1 MTHRALRPLPAV
13 ILVTLLLPLAT
24 LSAQSSPP
32 PASASASAGDSL
44 NESQQRPPAF
54 ATGIGVGAMH
64 YHGGRNTSGV
74 AATLQYS
81 PQTWLTL
88 SATPGLGHTSLGRTS
103 SSGLTDMPLS
113 VGASHAVGDLP
124 LSPSIS
130 GSLYTSLSFAD
141 TTKPLGVGRNTVGA
155 SAYLS
160 AWATD
165 QLNLTAGGS
174 HPLTSNAGNGSITLE
189 SAYSLGKTTPNF
201 GFTSEVGR
209 ADSGAT
215 LARSLAAGVAIAVSG
230 PLTLTIDGTHGLT
243 TGAPTWTFSVGLGTA
258 FAGVN
263 PLNASS
269 PLRRLKG
276 VLGSN
281 VSSTS
286 SGKSGSGS
294 CKQRGTC

>member
-1 MTHRALRPLPAV
+1 MCWTLRFSPENGSDDPRPWACRGMECYWRHQVGPQMVCPHPRSTRHHTNDFHQRDPVPPRALRPMPAV
-13 ILVTLLLPLAT
+13 ILVPLLLPLAT

-141 TTKPLGVGRNTVGA
+141 TTKPLGFGRNP
-155 SAYLS
+155 
-160 AWATD
+160 D
-165 QLNLTAGGS
+165 
-174 HPLTSNAGNGSITLE
+174 
-189 SAYSLGKTTPNF
+189 
-201 GFTSEVGR
+201 
-209 ADSGAT
+209 
-215 LARSLAAGVAIAVSG
+215 
-230 PLTLTIDGTHGLT
+230 
-243 TGAPTWTFSVGLGTA
+243 
-258 FAGVN
+258 
-263 PLNASS
+263 
-269 PLRRLKG
+269 
-276 VLGSN
+276 
-281 VSSTS
+281 
-286 SGKSGSGS
+286 
-294 CKQRGTC
+294 